1 MQAVLAL
8 KRPEPRAGVLEIE
21 PYVRTLFAAPRR
33 RQFLFIGDGALQT
46 TPVATPT
53 FGVRA
58 DDHFVTVSAPI
69 TLWAQILFV
78 RLITIAPIWKGPADV
93 SEELNMNATL
103 LTDDTRSN

>member
-33 RQFLFIGDGALQT
+33 RQFLFIGDGVFQM

-69 TLWAQILFV
+69 TLWAQILFRQAHHDCAYLERTGR
-78 RLITIAPIWKGPADV
+78 RLRRIEHERDTID
-93 SEELNMNATL
+93 
-103 LTDDTRSN
+103 